1 MCIFIQVISVND
13 SKNILSY
20 RLSWVL
26 ALLIIQTKTQNLQL
40 LLSNQ
45 CCWAWAWTFEPA
57 SYKELLWQHLPPL
70 LFPPTQSSWR
80 IALLRSVLSGWRRK
94 DHCHLFVPH
103 PWRIGIWGELSDL
116 AAASTQE
123 SGWSAAGRHML
134 PTPHHKITLKV
145 KSAGI
150 RVTLQ
155 KYVLVEAEVIKLK
168 Q

>member
-1 MCIFIQVISVND
+1 MCIFIKGISVND

-26 ALLIIQTKTQNLQL
+26 ALFIIQIKTQNLQL

-57 SYKELLWQHLPPL
+57 SYKELLWQRLPPL
-70 LFPPTQSSWR
+70 LFPPTQFSWR
-80 IALLRSVLSGWRRK
+80 IVLLQWVLSDWRRK
-94 DHCHLFVPH
+94 DRCRLFVPH
-103 PWRIGIWGELSDL
+103 PWRIGIWGEFSDS
-116 AAASTQE
+116 AAASTPE
-123 SGWSAAGRHML
+123 SGWLAAGQHML
-134 PTPHHKITLKV
+134 PIPHHKTTLKV

-155 KYVLVEAEVIKLK
+155 
-168 Q
+168 